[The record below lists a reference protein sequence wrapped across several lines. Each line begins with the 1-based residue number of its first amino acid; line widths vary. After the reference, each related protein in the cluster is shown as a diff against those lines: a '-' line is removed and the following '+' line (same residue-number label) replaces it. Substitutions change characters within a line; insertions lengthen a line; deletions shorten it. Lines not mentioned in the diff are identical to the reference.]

1 MRDMRVYVYSQC
13 IVNSAKVNATS
24 NAKTYNVAYSVM
36 VLHILSYIL
45 NEPLSTD
52 AQYLQRIHVYK
63 CPFFTDIVAIDQ
75 IKVKKM
81 TSGC

>member
-13 IVNSAKVNATS
+13 IANSAKVNATS
-24 NAKTYNVAYSVM
+24 NAKTYYVAYSVM
-36 VLHILSYIL
+36 VLHILSYVL

-63 CPFFTDIVAIDQ
+63 CPFFTDIPVVAIDQ
-75 IKVKKM
+75 IK
-81 TSGC
+81 